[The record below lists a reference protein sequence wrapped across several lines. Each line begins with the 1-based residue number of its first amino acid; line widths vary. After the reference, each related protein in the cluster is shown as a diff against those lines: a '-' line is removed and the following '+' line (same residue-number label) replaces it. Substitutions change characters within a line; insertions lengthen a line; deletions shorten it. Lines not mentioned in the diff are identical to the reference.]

1 MFTMQKIHQ
10 KFTQKFNLGCQLD
23 YTIAQ
28 PSTLI
33 WNIQTASTKN
43 QQIVREELQLNPS
56 IEVEEYISPLEGN
69 RYIRSNAMPGNLQL
83 SYRATVELSQFDA
96 QPESATEVPAAN
108 LPLETLHY
116 LYPSRYCQSD
126 LLVGLANS
134 EFGELEPGYA
144 RVSAICNWIYSKV
157 KYLSGSTDSQTSA
170 CDTARERAGVCRDF
184 AHLGIAFCRALNIPA
199 RFVSA
204 YAYRLEPADFHACF
218 EAFLGD
224 RWYLFD
230 ATRLAPLDGIV
241 RIAIGRD
248 AADVSFGTLFGDVQ
262 MQQMNVF
269 VESAEDNSQSD
280 NYQDNSDAATKQ
292 AAISI
297 SESLVAK

>member
-1 MFTMQKIHQ
+1 MQKINQ
-10 KFTQKFNLGCQLD
+10 KFSQKFNLGCQLD

-33 WNIQTASTKN
+33 WTVQVASDRAQK
-43 QQIVREELQLNPS
+43 IVREELKLNPP

-69 RYIRSNAMPGNLQL
+69 RYIRSNAMPGSLQL
-83 SYRATVELSQFDA
+83 SYRATVEMFQFDA
-96 QPESATEVPAAN
+96 QPEAAAEIPAAD

-134 EFGELEPGYA
+134 EFGDLEPGYA
-144 RVSAICNWIYSKV
+144 RVSAICDWIYSKV

-241 RIAIGRD
+241 RISIGRD
-248 AADVSFGTLFGDVQ
+248 AADVSFGTLFGEVQ
-262 MQQMNVF
+262 MEQMNVF
-269 VESAEDNSQSD
+269 VESAEENSQSD
-280 NYQDNSDAATKQ
+280 NFQESSEAVTRAP
-292 AAISI
+292 AISL